1 MPPPQ
6 ELIVTID
13 VAVDGRV
20 GIGIVDPTQA
30 SHDEAGRAGVRT
42 GHDAIAP
49 AASTGERGRRC
60 RPDRYRATA
69 ADPSILCLQGTAASP
84 STLPLEGHRAEF

>member
-6 ELIVTID
+6 ELIGTID

-30 SHDEAGRAGVRT
+30 SHDEVGRT